1 MIKNVF
7 IVNCDREIFERNF
20 SKKRNSDVINHHEI
34 REKLTNNDLYKTPP
48 SSEIIQYQIM
58 KKINSFTRCK
68 KSEFIYLYREEITRE
83 FVEGVKTLFS
93 TSAFPISFHLV
104 IDKNIEVEENLF
116 CTIQVIDY
124 QNDKE

>member
-1 MIKNVF
+1 MTKNVF
-7 IVNCDREIFERNF
+7 IVKCDRDVFEKNF

-48 SSEIIQYQIM
+48 SPEIIQYQIM

-83 FVEGVKTLFS
+83 FVEGVKTLFT
-93 TSAFPISFHLV
+93 TSDFQINFHLV
-104 IDKNIEVEENLF
+104 IDRNIEVEESLF

-124 QNDKE
+124 ENDKD

>member
-1 MIKNVF
+1 MTKNVF
-7 IVNCDREIFERNF
+7 IVKCDRDVFEKNF

-48 SSEIIQYQIM
+48 SPEIIQYQIM

-93 TSAFPISFHLV
+93 TNDFQINFHLV
-104 IDKNIEVEENLF
+104 IDRNVEVEESLF

-124 QNDKE
+124 ENDKD

>member
-1 MIKNVF
+1 MTKNVF
-7 IVNCDREIFERNF
+7 IVKCDRDVFEKNF

-48 SSEIIQYQIM
+48 SPEIIQYQIM

-93 TSAFPISFHLV
+93 TNDFQINFHLV
-104 IDKNIEVEENLF
+104 IDKNFEVEESLF

-124 QNDKE
+124 ENDKD

>member
-1 MIKNVF
+1 MTKNVF
-7 IVNCDREIFERNF
+7 IVKCDREVFERNF

-48 SSEIIQYQIM
+48 SPEIIQYQIM

-93 TSAFPISFHLV
+93 TTEFPINFHLV
-104 IDKNIEVEENLF
+104 IDKNIEVEESLF